1 MAYGQYQEHQQSI
14 KSINK
19 QDKGLKK
26 KKPHSVGAV
35 AVIASK
41 FTCIFMVKK
50 KGVTKKTPISV
61 GGVAVPVG
69 NMEGLVYVMVVPEA
83 GRVECCGFD

>member
-1 MAYGQYQEHQQSI
+1 MYIYGE
-14 KSINK
+14 
-19 QDKGLKK
+19 
-26 KKPHSVGAV
+26 
-35 AVIASK
+35 
-41 FTCIFMVKK
+41 K